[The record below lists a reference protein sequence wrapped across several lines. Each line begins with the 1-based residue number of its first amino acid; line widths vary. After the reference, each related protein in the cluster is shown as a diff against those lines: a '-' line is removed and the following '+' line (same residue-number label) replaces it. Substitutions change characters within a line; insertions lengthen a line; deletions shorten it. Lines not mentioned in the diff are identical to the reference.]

1 MGVFHLVAQGLGN
14 ESAFKEEELKG
25 PWHARMMKSNL
36 LPGMNDHKR

>member
-14 ESAFKEEELKG
+14 EEEELKG

-36 LPGMNDHKR
+36 LRTG